1 MSFSCQYLC
10 TNMWDVSCARP
21 VAASRKWFDG
31 EYPTCCVWFSYYF
44 MLVRYKVVAAVW
56 CPTQTCEAGEVC
68 SWRVLLHLPHKHAK
82 HSSSSSSSASSC
94 TNVCVSACSVCIWNG
109 RSPFLGHEKPLIF
122 QRHKD
127 LRDED
132 ELSAPCQHPARIH
145 GTFSN
150 SDTTCL
156 CDCLLNKASIPQ
168 KSHRRPGP
176 RFLIG
181 AIMSQWKLKP
191 NHKLVLSQIQLTD
204 ALPLC
209 FFEKPLML
217 AGGFC
222 TRSDGNEW
230 YFKRFFFIRRA

>member
-109 RSPFLGHEKPLIF
+109 RSPFLGHEKLWSFNATKTCETRMSSQPPVNI
-122 QRHKD
+122 QP
-127 LRDED
+127 ESTA
-132 ELSAPCQHPARIH
+132 LSVTATRLVYVTVCSTR
-145 GTFSN
+145 
-150 SDTTCL
+150 
-156 CDCLLNKASIPQ
+156 
-168 KSHRRPGP
+168 P
-176 RFLIG
+176 RFHKK
-181 AIMSQWKLKP
+181 AIADRVPVSSS
-191 NHKLVLSQIQLTD
+191 V
-204 ALPLC
+204 PLWV
-209 FFEKPLML
+209 
-217 AGGFC
+217 
-222 TRSDGNEW
+222 SGN
-230 YFKRFFFIRRA
+230 